1 MRKNTKKREEMR
13 SRGGND
19 ELEHKKEG
27 RNEE

>member
-1 MRKNTKKREEMR
+1 MRWKTKKREEKR

-19 ELEHKKEG
+19 ELKHKKMR